1 MNLQIP
7 TEKQARATRRPVY
20 LDLFAWIKFF
30 PLSFVVSLEASDS
43 ADNQRH
49 NGNHIADN
57 ALYRVCRCE
66 DHKHKKR
73 CADNA
78 VYRSRQ
84 AAGPIKHMGR
94 GIPGDHGGNP
104 LHDGCEEQE
113 PKRSTVIS
121 NQAQIIPK
129 HQQERSEKDY
139 DPKQNGGKDNFPN
152 GLFLLHAYSPFSP
165 FYHRKQQK
173 GIEINLRLAP
183 SSRRIFSHS
192 VSSCV

>member
-1 MNLQIP
+1 MPIYVGCILSTHISKYSGFHKK
-7 TEKQARATRRPVY
+7 KQARAPRRPVY

-30 PLSFVVSLEASDS
+30 PLSFVVVPEAGYR

-57 ALYRVCRCE
+57 ALYGVCRYE

-73 CADNA
+73 RADNA

-104 LHDGCEEQE
+104 LHDGGEKQE
-113 PKRSTVIS
+113 AKRSTVIS

-139 DPKQNGGKDNFPN
+139 DPKQNGGKDNFPD
-152 GLFLLHAYSPFSP
+152 GLFLLHAYPPLSAILP
-165 FYHRKQQK
+165 QK
-173 GIEINLRLAP
+173 TAKWNRN
-183 SSRRIFSHS
+183 
-192 VSSCV
+192 